1 MGGFLFPEQW
11 LFISGTGGFFAPVYA
26 NIPGKASTMLLLVP

>member
-11 LFISGTGGFFAPVYA
+11 LFISGMGGFFAPDYA
-26 NIPGKASTMLLLVP
+26 IAL